1 MTRRSINII
10 QFWLKVGLFSIPAL
24 AFALAG
30 YIRFYSGHFP
40 KTDLDLRS
48 YEELTIFVT
57 LLWALVVQH
66 LRLNR
71 IETLLTLQT
80 GVITA
85 TKATIYCVLFAMS
98 GLFFYR
104 GKSFARLFM
113 VLGCIFIFFLTLG
126 MIHLFRGVAHVL
138 KGSWNGRFRVAVL
151 GTDELAVG
159 AARHL
164 SQNPLTPCTVA
175 CFVAL
180 PSQASAGLDAPVLA
194 WDRLDDVVEVFH
206 CKELVVALPL
216 DRLSEIQELLESVQ
230 HLCIPARVVLD
241 LGQGMFAPDRIFDF
255 CGLSLLDVR
264 PYAIDTVGYAV
275 GKRIFDVIFSVLA
288 LLLAAPFMLLIAMIV
303 KLTSPGPVFFV
314 QERVSLNGKRFQ
326 MLKFRTMAAQD
337 AQSCNTQH
345 TERGDPRITRV
356 GGFLRHTSLDELP
369 QFFNVLKGD
378 MSVVGPRPELTFFVQ
393 KFRSELPTYMA
404 RHNVKCGITG
414 WAQVNGLRGSHTSIP
429 QRIQYDLY
437 YLRNW
442 SMVFDLKIILLT
454 VFNGVVARNAF

>member
-10 QFWLKVGLFSIPAL
+10 QFWLKVGLFCVPAI
-24 AFALAG
+24 AFSLAG
-30 YIRFYSGHFP
+30 YIRFKSGYFP
-40 KTDLDLRS
+40 KIDVDIRS
-48 YEELTIFVT
+48 YHNLTIFLT

-104 GKSFARLFM
+104 GTSFARLFM

-138 KGSWNGRFRVAVL
+138 KGSRNGRFRIAVL
-151 GTDELAVG
+151 GTDEFAVR

-164 SQNPLTPCTVA
+164 SHSPLTPCQVA
-175 CFVAL
+175 CFIAL
-180 PSQASAGLDAPVLA
+180 PDQKPAVLDAPLLD
-194 WDRLDDVVEVFH
+194 WDRLDDAVEVFH
-206 CKELVVALPL
+206 CREIVVALPL
-216 DRLSEIQELLESVQ
+216 ARLGEAQNLLESVQ
-230 HLCIPARVVLD
+230 HLCVPVRVVLD
-241 LGQGMFAPDRIFDF
+241 WEQGMFEAERIFDF
-255 CGLSLLDVR
+255 CGLVLLDVR

-275 GKRIFDVIFSVLA
+275 GKRIFDIVFSLFA
-288 LLLAAPFMLLIAMIV
+288 ILLAAPIMLLIAAVI

-314 QERVSLNGKRFQ
+314 QERVSLNGTHFP
-326 MLKFRTMAAQD
+326 MIKFRTMVTQD
-337 AQSCNTQH
+337 EHSCNSQH
-345 TERGDPRITRV
+345 TQRSDPRVTPV
-356 GGFLRHTSLDELP
+356 GRFLRSTSLDELP
-369 QFFNVLKGD
+369 QFLNVFKGD

-393 KFRSELPTYMA
+393 KFRSEIPWYMA

-414 WAQVNGLRGSHTSIP
+414 WAQVNGLRGSDTSIP

-442 SMVFDLKIILLT
+442 SMVLDLKIIFLT
-454 VFNGVVARNAF
+454 VFNSLIARNAF

>member
-1 MTRRSINII
+1 MTRRSINLI
-10 QFWLKVGLFSIPAL
+10 QFWLKVGLFSVPAL

-30 YIRFYSGHFP
+30 YIRFYSGHFAQADP
-40 KTDLDLRS
+40 DLRS
-48 YEELTIFVT
+48 YEDLTIFVT

-104 GKSFARLFM
+104 GTSFARLFM

-126 MIHLFRGVAHVL
+126 MIHLFRGVAYVL

-164 SQNPLTPCTVA
+164 SQNPLTPCKVA

-180 PSQASAGLDAPVLA
+180 PSQASAMLEAPVLT

-206 CKELVVALPL
+206 CKEIVVALPL
-216 DRLSEIQELLESVQ
+216 DRLAETQKLLESVQ
-230 HLCIPARVVLD
+230 RLCIPARVVLD
-241 LGQGMFAPDRIFDF
+241 LGPGVFAPDRIFDF

-275 GKRIFDVIFSVLA
+275 GKRIFDIIFSLLA
-288 LLLAAPFMLLIAMIV
+288 LLVAAPFMLLIATII

-314 QERVSLNGKRFQ
+314 QNRVGLNGEIFP
-326 MLKFRTMAAQD
+326 MYKFRTMQVSSNQESD
-337 AQSCNTQH
+337 TVWTTSS
-345 TERGDPRITRV
+345 DPRRTPL
-356 GGFLRHTSLDELP
+356 GAFLRKTSLDELP
-369 QFFNVLKGD
+369 QFFNVLRGD
-378 MSVVGPRPELTFFVQ
+378 MSVVGPRPERPCFVQ
-393 KFRSELPTYMA
+393 QFQRDFDRYSA
-404 RHNVKCGITG
+404 RHGLKVGITG
-414 WAQVNGLRGSHTSIP
+414 WAQVNGLRGDTSIEK
-429 QRIQYDLY
+429 RMEYDLH
-437 YLRNW
+437 YLRHWNL
-442 SMVFDLKIILLT
+442 VFDLKILAMT
-454 VFNGVVARNAF
+454 VYAVLASRNAY